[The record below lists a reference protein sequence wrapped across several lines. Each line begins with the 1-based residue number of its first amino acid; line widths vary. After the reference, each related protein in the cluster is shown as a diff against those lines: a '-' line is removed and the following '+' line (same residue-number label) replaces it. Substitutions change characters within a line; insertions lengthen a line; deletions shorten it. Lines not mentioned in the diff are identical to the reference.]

1 MSLCDAGDSQLVIV
15 DMQEKLAAAM
25 APQVLERMVK
35 CCARL
40 LDAAAILGVPV
51 IHTEQYPRGLG
62 ATLPAVAGHL
72 PETATTL
79 DKTCF
84 SCVGAESF
92 CEKLDANRRDQVVLA
107 GMETHV
113 CILQTA
119 IDLARQGR
127 WVFVAEDAVCARSK
141 RNHRNALARLR
152 QCGVVITN
160 TESVIFEWLGD
171 ARHEHFREISP
182 LLK

>member
-1 MSLCDAGDSQLVIV
+1 MSLCDADDSQLVIV
-15 DMQEKLAAAM
+15 DVQEKLAAAM
-25 APQVLERMVK
+25 APKVLERVVQR
-35 CCARL
+35 CARL

-51 IHTEQYPRGLG
+51 IRTEQYPRGLG

-84 SCVGAESF
+84 SCADAETF
-92 CEKLDANRRDQVVLA
+92 CEALATNRRDQIVLA
-107 GMETHV
+107 GIESHV

-119 IDLARQGR
+119 LDLAGQGL

-152 QCGVVITN
+152 QSGVVITN
-160 TESVIFEWLGD
+160 TESVIFEWLRD
-171 ARHEHFREISP
+171 ARHEHFRKVSA

>member
-1 MSLCDAGDSQLVIV
+1 MTLCEAGDSQLVIV
-15 DMQEKLAAAM
+15 DVQEKLAAAM
-25 APQVLERMVK
+25 APKVLERMVK
-35 CCARL
+35 RCARL

-62 ATLPAVAGHL
+62 DTLSAVAGHL

-84 SCVGAESF
+84 SCAAAEAF
-92 CEKLDANRRDQVVLA
+92 CAAVVSSRRGQIVLT

-119 IDLARQGR
+119 LDLAGQGL

-152 QCGVVITN
+152 QCGVVVTN
-160 TESVIFEWLGD
+160 TESVIFEWLRD